1 MATTTAT
8 VNITSSDLIN
18 GMPLSLNASSTLM
31 QTGLTTG
38 LELMEMG
45 NHEIATGTEFSLAE
59 ALGTA
64 NDANWV
70 YICNKATDDTF
81 YMDWGIN
88 ETMMGRLQAG
98 DWMFFPWDADVVALD
113 ANDSAVEAQ
122 AYTHN
127 VELEYCLFHNGETR
141 PTSDDS

>member
-88 ETMMGRLQAG
+88 ETMIGRLQAG
-98 DWMFFPWDADVVALD
+98 DWMFFPWNMSDAA
-113 ANDSAVEAQ
+113 AEIEVEAQ
-122 AYTHN
+122 GGTIQF
-127 VELEYCLFHNGETR
+127 EYAIFKSNWTL
-141 PTSDDS
+141 PTAGS